1 LIVAPVAVV
10 VVSLGCAAAASV
22 AVFTRRPGKPAAG
35 GNPVEN
41 FFFLEVGDG
50 VLDVICFVLTSSEGD
65 LDFRDDPQ
73 DTVKNALLA
82 SVIFSFVL
90 MVVEA
95 KIALSSTTNKERVRD
110 WLPLMYCVHLAFED
124 VFQVFVYA
132 AVSASQA
139 RSGLGSS
146 HLAGLFG
153 ALQAAIFSF
162 LKVRDVLFMP
172 VEDYDDV

>member
-1 LIVAPVAVV
+1 
-10 VVSLGCAAAASV
+10 
-22 AVFTRRPGKPAAG
+22 
-35 GNPVEN
+35 
-41 FFFLEVGDG
+41 
-50 VLDVICFVLTSSEGD
+50 
-65 LDFRDDPQ
+65 
-73 DTVKNALLA
+73 
-82 SVIFSFVL
+82 
-90 MVVEA
+90 
-95 KIALSSTTNKERVRD
+95 
-110 WLPLMYCVHLAFED
+110 MYCVHLAFED